1 MVVWKIFVSYSRGLC
16 TYAIQW
22 NRFERADLNERDRFS
37 ERESSKRAVFALSLS
52 LSLSPSVEK
61 YRKRWNPFESGDR
74 DPRRPFL
81 LATKEKKKRSKTAR
95 PNRVKVHSSIFPF
108 FHSRIPLF
116 SNDTFNHVVIS
127 PPSLF
132 SRCKTLMIF
141 TFRWYF
147 DKRKKRREKINSCM
161 QRLG

>member
-52 LSLSPSVEK
+52 LSLSLCRGIPEAVESVWIGRPGSPKAVPSCNE
-61 YRKRWNPFESGDR
+61 RK
-74 DPRRPFL
+74 
-81 LATKEKKKRSKTAR
+81 KKKRSKTAR

-141 TFRWYF
+141 KFRWYF
-147 DKRKKRREKINSCM
+147 DDKGKKRREKINSCM
-161 QRLG
+161 